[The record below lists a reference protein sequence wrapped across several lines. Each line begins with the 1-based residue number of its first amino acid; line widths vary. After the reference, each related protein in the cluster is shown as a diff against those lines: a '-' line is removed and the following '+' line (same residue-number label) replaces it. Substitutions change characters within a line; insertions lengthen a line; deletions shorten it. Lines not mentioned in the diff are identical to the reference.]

1 MLERVLYRDRAI
13 VVVALL
19 SVIVL
24 SWFWVALGA
33 GMDMSAVE
41 MTRMPRDMVMTPAI
55 WTAGYAALMLS
66 MWFVMMVAMMLPS
79 ATPIL
84 LIFARVSRRE
94 RAAERP
100 WMSTGIFA
108 SGYLAAWACFSVG
121 AVAMQWGLEESG
133 LLSAMMVTT
142 TAWLSAAILIAAG
155 LWQILPIK
163 HACLRQCR
171 SPVSFLAAHWRV
183 GRGWCVPYGPDTRCL
198 LPGMLRV
205 PNDAAVFWRCHEP
218 LVGRGACSPCPA
230 RKDFADWPLVGLCHR
245 GHADRLGRISG
256 GERRQRFRMSTPS
269 SLAVEFISA
278 FGAIADMAGLAAGSP
293 M

>member
-1 MLERVLYRDRAI
+1 MEVPPMLERVLYRDRAI

-24 SWFWVALGA
+24 SWFWVAFGA

-84 LIFARVSRRE
+84 LIFARVCRRE
-94 RAAERP
+94 QAAERP

-142 TAWLSAAILIAAG
+142 TAWLSAVILIAAG

-183 GRGWCVPYGPDTRCL
+183 GR
-198 LPGMLRV
+198 
-205 PNDAAVFWRCHEP
+205 A
-218 LVGRGACSPCPA
+218 GA
-230 RKDFADWPLVGLCHR
+230 
-245 GHADRLGRISG
+245 
-256 GERRQRFRMSTPS
+256 FRMGLTHGAYC
-269 SLAVEFISA
+269 LGCCA
-278 FGAIADMAGLAAGSP
+278 FLMALLFFGGVMNLWWVGGLAALVLLEKILPIGHWLAYVIGGTLIVWGVYLAASAGSAFA
-293 M
+293 